1 MPTEIKKELQVSKT
15 REYVTGYRIEKLIKI
30 ADDNLYEGKRNG
42 KNQVVCP

>member
-1 MPTEIKKELQVSKT
+1 MTFGVC
-15 REYVTGYRIEKLIKI
+15 EYVTGYRIEKLIKI